1 MAMEKRIQCKDIDT
15 EELLMR
21 MAGSKYQGDI
31 GWQLLNWWPMKVVI
45 RKLEGLERRGL
56 IKRNATW
63 SNAWLTGVG
72 KEMAEQVVETRVARC
87 RMSAEYSGSAR
98 KMKTVEMRL
107 LSLRTKSKSIL

>member
-56 IKRNATW
+56 IKRNVTW
-63 SNAWLTGVG
+63 SNAWLTDVG
-72 KEMAEQVVETRVARC
+72 KEMAEQVVETRVVIHLKHFRLPDRRGNTNAV
-87 RMSAEYSGSAR
+87 
-98 KMKTVEMRL
+98 KTRP
-107 LSLRTKSKSIL
+107 